1 MIRYFS
7 FLLFMIVLLFAS
19 CRTIVLNPTER
30 GVVFNKYKGLDTTN
44 ILGEGLNT
52 YRLTEEVII
61 FDITEKLE
69 EINVTCELSGKS
81 QIDIEFSVFYTLNQE
96 KLPQL
101 YQSYG
106 KNYREYYLIPQ
117 LRHAVRDTLKYYR
130 PSELSFDFIENIL
143 LKGIDEELKNKDFIK
158 LRAFILRKINF
169 SDLVQR
175 AIDIGLQNELE
186 NLKSSDAEK
195 RMLAIKN
202 LLANGSNTAI
212 EIILNHWTSERDE
225 NIRKL
230 IITEL
235 SK

>member
-1 MIRYFS
+1 
-7 FLLFMIVLLFAS
+7 
-19 CRTIVLNPTER
+19 
-30 GVVFNKYKGLDTTN
+30 
-44 ILGEGLNT
+44 
-52 YRLTEEVII
+52 
-61 FDITEKLE
+61 
-69 EINVTCELSGKS
+69 
-81 QIDIEFSVFYTLNQE
+81 
-96 KLPQL
+96 
-101 YQSYG
+101 
-106 KNYREYYLIPQ
+106 
-117 LRHAVRDTLKYYR
+117 
-130 PSELSFDFIENIL
+130 
-143 LKGIDEELKNKDFIK
+143 LKNKDFIK

-175 AIDIGLQNELE
+175 AIDIGLQNEVE